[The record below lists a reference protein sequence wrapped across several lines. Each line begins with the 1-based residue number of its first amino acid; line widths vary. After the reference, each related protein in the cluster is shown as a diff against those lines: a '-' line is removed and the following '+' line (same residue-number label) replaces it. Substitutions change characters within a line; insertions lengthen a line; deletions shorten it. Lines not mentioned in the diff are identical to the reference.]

1 MIRKNVENFEQSSQT
16 YFKEIG
22 AYAPLSKEE
31 DFSLWEQYKK
41 NHDLAARDKIIQSN
55 LRFVASVAK
64 NFIGQGLSYAD
75 LVAEG
80 NCGLMKAMDKFDYKM
95 GNKTISYA
103 VWWIRQSIMDALK
116 NRNGMD
122 TEELPSEH
130 EKQPEEGSEEIDN
143 ASLTESP
150 EIFLDNYKS
159 DSMVENEAKKITNEL
174 IACLTD
180 REQEVLNMYFG
191 LNSSDEMTLDE
202 IGEKLNLTK
211 ERVRQIKEK
220 ALRKLR
226 CEALNNNLTQKD
238 I

>member
-1 MIRKNVENFEQSSQT
+1 MARKNVENFEQSAQT

-80 NCGLMKAMDKFDYKM
+80 NCGLMKAMDKFDYRM

-103 VWWIRQSIMDALK
+103 VWWIRQSIIDALK

-122 TEELPSEH
+122 TEELPTEH
-130 EKQPEEGSEEIDN
+130 EKQSEDGNEIDDEPFM
-143 ASLTESP
+143 ESP
-150 EIFLDNYKS
+150 EIFLETNRT
-159 DSMVENEAKKITNEL
+159 DSMDNLEARKLTNEL

-191 LNSSDEMTLDE
+191 LNSNDEMTLDE
-202 IGEKLNLTK
+202 IGERLNLTK

-226 CEALNNNLTQKD
+226 CEALNNNLTRKD